1 MLQKTTRKTTPQKA
15 ARIAIVASVY
25 NAEYVDSMI
34 DAALETLAGSG
45 LDDVELIRVP
55 GAFEIPVVAAKLAQ
69 RKRLRPEAVLC
80 LGVIL
85 RGKTTHAEHIG
96 QSVTQSLA
104 QIATDTTVP
113 MIHEVLLLEN
123 VDQAKKRCL
132 DSGHNRGVEAAQT
145 AIEMTRVMA
154 RLGSAAARAC
164 RAAALALRRR

>member
-1 MLQKTTRKTTPQKA
+1 MLQKTTRKTTPQKS

-45 LDDVELIRVP
+45 VNNVELIRVP
-55 GAFEIPVVAAKLAQ
+55 GAFEIPVVAARLAQ

-113 MIHEVLLLEN
+113 IIHEVLLLEN
-123 VDQAKKRCL
+123 KAQAKERCL
-132 DSGHNRGVEAAQT
+132 SPKTNRGFEAAHT
-145 AIEMTRVMA
+145 ALIMA
-154 RLGSAAARAC
+154 GLIREI
-164 RAAALALRRR
+164 

>member
-123 VDQAKKRCL
+123 KAQARERCL
-132 DSGHNRGVEAAQT
+132 SPKTNRGFEAAHT
-145 AIEMTRVMA
+145 ALIMA
-154 RLGSAAARAC
+154 GLIREI
-164 RAAALALRRR
+164 

>member
-15 ARIAIVASVY
+15 SRIAIVASVY

-45 LDDVELIRVP
+45 VNDVALIRVP

-123 VDQAKKRCL
+123 KAQAKERCL
-132 DSGHNRGVEAAQT
+132 SPKTNRGFEAAHT
-145 AIEMTRVMA
+145 ALIMA
-154 RLGSAAARAC
+154 SLIREI
-164 RAAALALRRR
+164 

>member
-1 MLQKTTRKTTPQKA
+1 MLQKTTRKNTPQKD

-45 LDDVELIRVP
+45 VNNVELIRVP
-55 GAFEIPVVAAKLAQ
+55 GAFEIPVVASKLAQ

-123 VDQAKKRCL
+123 KAQAKERCL
-132 DSGHNRGVEAAQT
+132 SPKTNRGFEAAHT
-145 AIEMTRVMA
+145 ALIMA
-154 RLGSAAARAC
+154 SLIREI
-164 RAAALALRRR
+164 

>member
-1 MLQKTTRKTTPQKA
+1 MLQKTTRKTTPPKA
-15 ARIAIVASVY
+15 ARITIVASVY

-45 LDDVELIRVP
+45 VNDVELIRVP

-123 VDQAKKRCL
+123 KAQAKARCL
-132 DSGHNRGVEAAQT
+132 SPKTNRGFEAAHT
-145 AIEMTRVMA
+145 ALIMA
-154 RLGSAAARAC
+154 GLIREI
-164 RAAALALRRR
+164 

>member
-45 LDDVELIRVP
+45 VNDVELIRVP

-123 VDQAKKRCL
+123 NAQAKARCL
-132 DSGHNRGVEAAQT
+132 SPKTNRGFEAAHT
-145 AIEMTRVMA
+145 ALTMA
-154 RLGSAAARAC
+154 GLIREI
-164 RAAALALRRR
+164 

>member
-1 MLQKTTRKTTPQKA
+1 MLQKTTRKNTLQKA

-45 LDDVELIRVP
+45 VNDVELIRVP

-123 VDQAKKRCL
+123 KAQAKERCL
-132 DSGHNRGVEAAQT
+132 SPKTNRGFEAAHT
-145 AIEMTRVMA
+145 ALIMA
-154 RLGSAAARAC
+154 GLIREI
-164 RAAALALRRR
+164 

>member
-1 MLQKTTRKTTPQKA
+1 MLQKTTRKNTPQKD
-15 ARIAIVASVY
+15 ARIAIVASAY

-45 LDDVELIRVP
+45 VNNVELIRVP

-123 VDQAKKRCL
+123 KAQAKERCL
-132 DSGHNRGVEAAQT
+132 SPKTNRGFEAAHT
-145 AIEMTRVMA
+145 ALIMA
-154 RLGSAAARAC
+154 GLIREI
-164 RAAALALRRR
+164 

>member
-45 LDDVELIRVP
+45 VNDVELIRVP

-85 RGKTTHAEHIG
+85 QGKTTHAEHVG

-123 VDQAKKRCL
+123 KAQAKERCL
-132 DSGHNRGVEAAQT
+132 SPKTNRGFEAAHT
-145 AIEMTRVMA
+145 ALIMA
-154 RLGSAAARAC
+154 GLIQEI
-164 RAAALALRRR
+164 

>member
-45 LDDVELIRVP
+45 VNDVELIRVP

-123 VDQAKKRCL
+123 KAQAKERCL
-132 DSGHNRGVEAAQT
+132 SPKTNRGFEAAHT
-145 AIEMTRVMA
+145 ALIMA
-154 RLGSAAARAC
+154 GLIREI
-164 RAAALALRRR
+164 

>member
-45 LDDVELIRVP
+45 VDDVELIRVP

-104 QIATDTTVP
+104 QIATNTTVP
-113 MIHEVLLLEN
+113 VIHEVLLLEN
-123 VDQAKKRCL
+123 KAQAKERCL
-132 DSGHNRGVEAAQT
+132 SPKTNRGFEAAHT
-145 AIEMTRVMA
+145 ALIMA
-154 RLGSAAARAC
+154 GLIREI
-164 RAAALALRRR
+164 

>member
-1 MLQKTTRKTTPQKA
+1 MLQKNTRKTTPQKA

-113 MIHEVLLLEN
+113 MVHEVLLLEN
-123 VDQAKKRCL
+123 KAQAKERCL
-132 DSGHNRGVEAAQT
+132 SPKTNRGFEAAHT
-145 AIEMTRVMA
+145 ALIMA
-154 RLGSAAARAC
+154 GLIREI
-164 RAAALALRRR
+164 

>member
-1 MLQKTTRKTTPQKA
+1 MLQKTTRKKTPQKD

-45 LDDVELIRVP
+45 VNNVELIRVP

-123 VDQAKKRCL
+123 KAQAKERCL
-132 DSGHNRGVEAAQT
+132 SPKTNRGFEAAHT
-145 AIEMTRVMA
+145 ALIMA
-154 RLGSAAARAC
+154 GLIREI
-164 RAAALALRRR
+164 

>member
-45 LDDVELIRVP
+45 VNDVELIRVP

-85 RGKTTHAEHIG
+85 RVKTTHAEHVG

-123 VDQAKKRCL
+123 KAQAKERCL
-132 DSGHNRGVEAAQT
+132 SPKTNRGFEAAHT
-145 AIEMTRVMA
+145 ALIMA
-154 RLGSAAARAC
+154 GLIREI
-164 RAAALALRRR
+164 

>member
-45 LDDVELIRVP
+45 VDDVELIRVP

-123 VDQAKKRCL
+123 KAQAKERCL
-132 DSGHNRGVEAAQT
+132 SPKTNRGFEAAHT
-145 AIEMTRVMA
+145 ALIMA
-154 RLGSAAARAC
+154 GLIREI
-164 RAAALALRRR
+164 

>member
-45 LDDVELIRVP
+45 VNNVELIRVP

-85 RGKTTHAEHIG
+85 RGKTTHAEHMG

-104 QIATDTTVP
+104 QIATNTTVP
-113 MIHEVLLLEN
+113 VIHEVLLLEN
-123 VDQAKKRCL
+123 KAQAKERCL
-132 DSGHNRGVEAAQT
+132 SPKTNRGFEAAHT
-145 AIEMTRVMA
+145 AMIMA
-154 RLGSAAARAC
+154 GLIREI
-164 RAAALALRRR
+164 

>member
-1 MLQKTTRKTTPQKA
+1 MLQKTTRKTTPQKS

-45 LDDVELIRVP
+45 VNNVELIRVP

-113 MIHEVLLLEN
+113 IIHEVLLLEN
-123 VDQAKKRCL
+123 KAQAKERCL
-132 DSGHNRGVEAAQT
+132 SPKTNRGFEAAHT
-145 AIEMTRVMA
+145 ALIMA
-154 RLGSAAARAC
+154 GLIREI
-164 RAAALALRRR
+164 